1 MLLVSSEMTLG
12 ILLTVGDEFI
22 CKSMLWDHIAETMN
36 SVSFGS
42 CWKLLSYI

>member
-22 CKSMLWDHIAETMN
+22 CKSMLMRPHCRNNEF
-36 SVSFGS
+36 S
-42 CWKLLSYI
+42 